1 MVKKNRK
8 MKQMTRIVQF
18 AMVTIV
24 MILIQ
29 SCTKPD
35 VITDILMTY
44 PQSVSADSVKVFE
57 PDDAV
62 PADAMRLG
70 HVSVVDDGLS
80 HNCKYHQV
88 LALARQETAKIGG
101 NALHVVEHTTP
112 SFQRGTCHQIEG
124 DMLLLGQINVDSI
137 DFLSYARGALEQE
150 ERFFVEDISRRVP
163 ANRVRISGGVAFD
176 PDKLETIYGK
186 SRLRNGWTGQV
197 SFEHFMEGS
206 ISWGFTYA
214 HVKGDFS
221 RLGQYRM
228 DFVGPSAGFARRF
241 KNNLNWI
248 FNFNAAFGL
257 AYYNIEDFHNNYG
270 FGGSI
275 NGGVDFMLTRN
286 IALGMEAGFVV
297 GAFKKPAE
305 VILDEEEQ
313 GFTLGTLHLLGGL
326 RFYF

>member
-1 MVKKNRK
+1 

-18 AMVTIV
+18 AMVTIM

-57 PDDAV
+57 LDDAV

-80 HNCKYHQV
+80 HKCKYNQV
-88 LALARQETAKIGG
+88 LALARQETARIGG
-101 NALHVVEHTTP
+101 NALHVVEHITP
-112 SFQRGTCHQIEG
+112 SFRHGTCHQIEG
-124 DMLLLGQINVDSI
+124 DMLLLGRIDVDSI
-137 DFLSYARGALEQE
+137 DFLSYARAALEQE
-150 ERFFVEDISRRVP
+150 ERIYVEDVSRRVP
-163 ANRVRISGGVAFD
+163 ANRVRISGGVAID
-176 PDKLETIYGK
+176 PDKMETIYGK
-186 SRLRNGWTGQV
+186 SRLRNPWTGLV
-197 SFEHFMEGS
+197 SYEHFLEGS

-214 HVKGDFS
+214 HVRGDYS
-221 RLGQYRM
+221 RLGKYQM
-228 DFVGPSAGFARRF
+228 DFVGPSAGLARRF
-241 KNNLNWI
+241 KNNPNWI

-257 AYYNIEDFHNNYG
+257 AYYNIENFHNNYG
-270 FGGSI
+270 FGCSL

-286 IALGMEAGFVV
+286 IALGMEAGFML
-297 GAFKKPAE
+297 GTFKKPDE
-305 VILDEEEQ
+305 VILDEKEQ